1 MSRVEEKNARAE
13 HHDDIT
19 LHSEYQDIRWV
30 KASKCQKE
38 QGPKNRYQN
47 WKRSSNLQQYISSDV
62 AKQTKEIKNF
72 RCYEGNT

>member
-47 WKRSSNLQQYISSDV
+47 
-62 AKQTKEIKNF
+62 
-72 RCYEGNT
+72 